1 MYQGINPNR
10 KWCQSF
16 AVLLLLGGA
25 GCGGEP
31 SADGDSYAAA
41 VGGPPR
47 AAVALAL
54 ADPDRDARRVG
65 DATPAEDGSELTAT
79 ALKAKFGV
87 IIPATNEYH
96 SVSVPRAA
104 EAHLGWVRFHAFWRW
119 MEPKK
124 GVFDFTAM
132 DKYVAD
138 AVANKLGIYI
148 GMGFFPPQWANGTEG
163 QDCPVFSSS
172 CASLPPKNPSDYTR
186 FVTAVVNRYKDRV
199 SYFAIW
205 NEPDYKG
212 FWNAPFSQYVDDIL
226 VPGAKAVKLAAP
238 TAKVIGPEIFDSTS
252 KLDTAL
258 AAACAHL
265 DVIAVH
271 LFRDTVDKN
280 LNHLAG
286 ELPTIQARCPGK
298 PVWVTAFGARSS
310 ELGEAGQAT
319 RLVDMF
325 TRLNAVPQVK
335 RIIFYTMV
343 DQEGELKQGILGSPT
358 EGYRK
363 KPAYLA
369 IQDYLARLP

>member
-1 MYQGINPNR
+1 MYQVMRHRRRWVRALGG
-10 KWCQSF
+10 
-16 AVLLLLGGA
+16 LLLVGSI
-25 GCGGEP
+25 GCGGDAGVGADPRLAPAGEP
-31 SADGDSYAAA
+31 ARGAPASLAAGLAGGAQEGEDGLAAA
-41 VGGPPR
+41 TGGEL
-47 AAVALAL
+47 AAGVK
-54 ADPDRDARRVG
+54 P
-65 DATPAEDGSELTAT
+65 
-79 ALKAKFGV
+79 KFGV
-87 IIPATNEYH
+87 IIPATVDYH
-96 SVSVPRAA
+96 PVSVPLAA

-124 GVFDFTAM
+124 GTFDFTVM

-138 AVANKLGIYI
+138 AVANRLGVYI

-172 CASLPPKNPSDYTR
+172 CASLPPKNPADFTR

-212 FWNAPFSQYVDDIL
+212 FWNGPFSQYVSDIL
-226 VPGAKAVKLAAP
+226 IPGAKAVKLASP
-238 TAKVIGPEIFDSTS
+238 TAKVIGPETFDSVRD
-252 KLDTAL
+252 LETAL
-258 AAACAHL
+258 SGACANL
-265 DVIAVH
+265 DIISVH

-280 LNHLAG
+280 LNHLAN

-298 PVWVTAFGARSS
+298 PVWVTAFGARSN
-310 ELGEAGQAT
+310 ELGEDGQAT

-325 TRLNAVPQVK
+325 TRLNAVSQVK

-343 DQEGELKQGILGSPT
+343 DQEGMIKQGILGSPK

-369 IQDYLARLP
+369 IQSYLAHLP